1 MESFPF
7 EHNRDNQNTHL
18 TKVSNQSVFLMG
30 AQEHQF
36 LVK

>member
-1 MESFPF
+1 MKSFPF
-7 EHNRDNQNTHL
+7 EHNRDNQNTQSEQ
-18 TKVSNQSVFLMG
+18 VSNQSVFFMG